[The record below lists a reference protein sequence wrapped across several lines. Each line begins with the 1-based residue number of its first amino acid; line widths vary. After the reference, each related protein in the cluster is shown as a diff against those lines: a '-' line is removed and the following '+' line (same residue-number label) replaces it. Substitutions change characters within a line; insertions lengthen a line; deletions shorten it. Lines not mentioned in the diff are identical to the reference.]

1 MASLTSGLFSMSNPT
16 ISPTTLNATSLP
28 ASAAG
33 AELYKLRLG
42 PWIERYG
49 LAHVLVSLSPRQAK
63 ASGLLTSGTYGPPGS
78 ISSSSARLNKF
89 LVSRLQARLDSNG
102 STLFALTWKVRRTP
116 SLAPICALRASAR
129 RISDS
134 DFGSWGTPKVASGDY
149 QYDRSGAKILNLQ
162 GQAKLA
168 AWPTPCA
175 VEPETHPDKVWERKQ
190 RLTKKTGVY
199 RGNDCGLGSKVQLC
213 SWPSPKSSNST
224 GAGTR
229 RLGGENLPT
238 IASWATPAAR
248 DYRSENATDEFNEK
262 RWNHSRGKPLSA
274 EATLALGPTL
284 IGSPAQTEK
293 PGQLNPAFSRWLMGY
308 PVEWDDCAPTATRS
322 SRKLQRSS

>member
-1 MASLTSGLFSMSNPT
+1 MASSTSGLFSMSNPT

-116 SLAPICALRASAR
+116 SLAPICALRASAH
-129 RISDS
+129 RISDKGC
-134 DFGSWGTPKVASGDY
+134 GSWQTPRGEIGGDTAESHEARQSRVVEKHGRRMGTPLEVQAQWAS
-149 QYDRSGAKILNLQ
+149 
-162 GQAKLA
+162 
-168 AWPTPCA
+168 WPTPNA
-175 VEPETHPDKVWERKQ
+175 GPQNDGDSTWQQ
-190 RLTKKTGVY
+190 RRVDLKARHGNGNGFGMTLGQAASLSPALTAAQTA
-199 RGNDCGLGSKVQLC
+199 Q
-213 SWPSPKSSNST
+213 
-224 GAGTR
+224 
-229 RLGGENLPT
+229 
-238 IASWATPAAR
+238 PAAWSTPR
-248 DYRSENATDEFNEK
+248 ANKWGFPDAHGS
-262 RWNHSRGKPLSA
+262 H
-274 EATLALGPTL
+274 EAP
-284 IGSPAQTEK
+284 
-293 PGQLNPAFSRWLMGY
+293 
-308 PVEWDDCAPTATRS
+308 
-322 SRKLQRSS
+322 

>member
-1 MASLTSGLFSMSNPT
+1 MALSTSGLFSMSNPT

-89 LVSRLQARLDSNG
+89 LVSRLQARLG
-102 STLFALTWKVRRTP
+102 LRGLILFALTWKVRRTP

-134 DFGSWGTPKVASGDY
+134 DFGSW
-149 QYDRSGAKILNLQ
+149 
-162 GQAKLA
+162 
-168 AWPTPCA
+168 PTPNA
-175 VEPETHPDKVWERKQ
+175 GPQNDGDTTWQERRAELKA
-190 RLTKKTGVY
+190 KH
-199 RGNDCGLGSKVQLC
+199 GNGNGF
-213 SWPSPKSSNST
+213 
-224 GAGTR
+224 G
-229 RLGGENLPT
+229 
-238 IASWATPAAR
+238 
-248 DYRSENATDEFNEK
+248 
-262 RWNHSRGKPLSA
+262 HS
-274 EATLALGPTL
+274 LA
-284 IGSPAQTEK
+284 
-293 PGQLNPAFSRWLMGY
+293 
-308 PVEWDDCAPTATRS
+308 
-322 SRKLQRSS
+322 